1 MGIKNKEKTTKN
13 ESKKDSKTR
22 KKSSDYFTLLR
33 EDLKNKNYNNKSK
46 NDCIYFLE
54 NKKLKEEIEALKKQ
68 LLTRMI
74 S

>member
-1 MGIKNKEKTTKN
+1 MLLVKHINQV
-13 ESKKDSKTR
+13 
-22 KKSSDYFTLLR
+22 KS
-33 EDLKNKNYNNKSK
+33 KSK